1 MLNNIIVKSE
11 TLDEAWLSWFEKMKT
26 CNKLNENKAK
36 KSRDGLVAA
45 EVINAITVIEDPT
58 KNIMTNSIRKL
69 SMRYAIGEM
78 LWYLSGNPEL
88 KAIQKYTKAWDRMS
102 DDGKTVNSNY
112 GFLIKDAYGFDQYE
126 YCKELLIKDKNSRQA
141 IIHIKMPRDTIE
153 NPTKDLNCTVCLQFI
168 VRDEKLYCT
177 TYMRSNDLW
186 LGFPYD
192 VFQFTCIQIRMAMEL
207 RLDIGSYTHIAGS
220 LHVYER
226 DFKKALERESNE
238 Q

>member
-1 MLNNIIVKSE
+1 MFDNIIVRSE

-141 IIHIKMPRDTIE
+141 IIHIKVPKNTLE
-153 NPTKDLNCTVCLQFI
+153 QPTKDLNCTVCLQFLI
-168 VRDEKLYCT
+168 RENKLYCT

-192 VFQFTCIQIRMAMEL
+192 IFQFTCIQIRMAMEIG
-207 RLDIGSYTHIAGS
+207 LDIGSYTHIAGS
-220 LHVYER
+220 LHIYER
-226 DFKKALERESNE
+226 DFKKALEREKENV
-238 Q
+238 

>member
-11 TLDEAWLSWFEKMKT
+11 TLDESWLTWFKQMKE
-26 CNKLNENKAK
+26 CSDSI
-36 KSRDGLVAA
+36 KSRDGQVAA
-45 EVINAITVIEDPT
+45 EVINAITVLENPT
-58 KNIMTNSIRKL
+58 KNIMTNQVRKL

-88 KAIQKYTKAWDRMS
+88 KAIQNYTKAWDRMS
-102 DDGKTVNSNY
+102 DNGKTVNSNY

-126 YCKELLIKDKNSRQA
+126 YCKNVLRKDINSRQA

-168 VRDEKLYCT
+168 VRDGKLYCT

-207 RLDIGSYTHIAGS
+207 GLDIGSYTHIAGS
-220 LHVYER
+220 LHIYER
-226 DFKKALERESNE
+226 DFKKALERESE
-238 Q
+238 

>member
-1 MLNNIIVKSE
+1 MFDNIVVKSE
-11 TLDEAWLSWFEKMKT
+11 TLDEAWMNWFEKMKSDDSI
-26 CNKLNENKAK
+26 KSLE
-36 KSRDGLVAA
+36 SRDGRVAA
-45 EVINAITVIEDPT
+45 EVINAITVIENPT
-58 KNIMTNSIRKL
+58 KNIMINKVRRL

-88 KAIQKYTKAWDRMS
+88 KAIQNYTKAWDRMS

-126 YCKELLIKDKNSRQA
+126 YCKELLRKDINSRQA
-141 IIHIKMPRDTIE
+141 VVHIKMARNTIE
-153 NPTKDLNCTVCLQFI
+153 NPTNDLNCTVCLQFL
-168 VRDEKLYCT
+168 VRDGKLYCT

-207 RLDIGSYTHIAGS
+207 GLDIGSYTHIAGS
-220 LHVYER
+220 LHIYER
-226 DFKKALERESNE
+226 DFKIALEREKENV
-238 Q
+238 